1 MTRVA
6 DKIAIVTGGSSG
18 IGRGCAI
25 RLAEEGARVAITDI
39 DPEMGAQTVNL
50 IEGAGGTARFFEH
63 DVTQEEAWERVTEE
77 VVALWGGLN
86 ILVNNA
92 GIGIGGSIV
101 EMTLADWQRQQA
113 INLDGVF
120 LGVRAAIP
128 KMIASGSGS
137 IINMSS
143 VAGLKGSPNLAAYNA
158 TKGGV
163 RLFTK
168 GVALECAQ
176 MR

>member
-77 VVALWGGLN
+77 VEAQLRDLEAE
-86 ILVNNA
+86 NA
-92 GIGIGGSIV
+92 
-101 EMTLADWQRQQA
+101 R
-113 INLDGVF
+113 
-120 LGVRAAIP
+120 
-128 KMIASGSGS
+128 IAE
-137 IINMSS
+137 
-143 VAGLKGSPNLAAYNA
+143 
-158 TKGGV
+158 
-163 RLFTK
+163 
-168 GVALECAQ
+168 ALEAEEKDLTQ
-176 MR
+176 KRASMTPEEFRVAAENKVGQGPTSDPNSPRMAKDPWG